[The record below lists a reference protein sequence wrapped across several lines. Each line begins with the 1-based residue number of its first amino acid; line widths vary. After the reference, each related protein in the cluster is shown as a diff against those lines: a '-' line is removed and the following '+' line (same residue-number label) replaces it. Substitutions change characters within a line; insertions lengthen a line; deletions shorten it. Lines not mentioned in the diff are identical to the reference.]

1 MGRSGI
7 NWVAAHLAVQ
17 AGRFWTGR
25 AWGLDFFQGARL
37 HGRGPLGRRRWRRVL
52 GGNGGSSAARLRALS
67 THQSQVYR
75 GRLLRS
81 RQRQRRRY
89 WIASRLTRAFQRRA
103 EPQPFTNSRGWR
115 SLVYS
120 GHCNALCRNRGWAGS
135 ASKGAK
141 SSPTLHQPC
150 AGAEGLGIA
159 VGTVIYKLNSMIPNL
174 ARRGNWNRRKA
185 P

>member
-25 AWGLDFFQGARL
+25 AWVLSFFR
-37 HGRGPLGRRRWRRVL
+37 GRGCMAGDPLGTATVEAGLW

-67 THQSQVYR
+67 THQSELYQ

-89 WIASRLTRAFQRRA
+89 WIASRLTGAISAQGG
-103 EPQPFTNSRGWR
+103 PQPFANSRGWR

-120 GHCNALCRNRGWAGS
+120 GHCNALSQQWMGTARHP
-135 ASKGAK
+135 KGQ
-141 SSPTLHQPC
+141 S
-150 AGAEGLGIA
+150 
-159 VGTVIYKLNSMIPNL
+159 
-174 ARRGNWNRRKA
+174 
-185 P
+185 

>member
-37 HGRGPLGRRRWRRVL
+37 HGRGPSGNGDGGGGSW

-120 GHCNALCRNRGWAGS
+120 GHCNALCRNRGWARLSIQRGKVKPNPGS
-135 ASKGAK
+135 AMRRSRGAWDCGGYGNLQVELNDTK
-141 SSPTLHQPC
+141 
-150 AGAEGLGIA
+150 LGP
-159 VGTVIYKLNSMIPNL
+159 KRQLE
-174 ARRGNWNRRKA
+174 
-185 P
+185 